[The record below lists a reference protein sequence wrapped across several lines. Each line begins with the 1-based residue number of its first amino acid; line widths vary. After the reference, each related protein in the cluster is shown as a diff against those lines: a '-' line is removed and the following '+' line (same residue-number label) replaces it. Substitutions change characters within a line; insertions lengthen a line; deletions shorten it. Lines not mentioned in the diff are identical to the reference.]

1 MSIYQ
6 NIELYK
12 ELLFR
17 ANEMLLKP
25 TRAEKALKDAIS
37 DRFPSSDFQFQ
48 VVMVPFIV
56 DVVSIENKLIIEVD
70 GSVHM
75 YSFESDKERQ
85 SDLEEDGYRF
95 LRFSND
101 QVIRNIDSVLKQI
114 NETMQILPVSRV
126 RKSKFYKIDKKITPK
141 TDGDP
146 NLTDPKVEK
155 ISTPRQ
161 HIPEILTGVIFDPY
175 EGLKQSQE
183 DQMGDSSNQKF
194 QCKKCKLIIRPDE
207 TRIAFRLNS
216 EFIGWSHKKC

>member
-25 TRAEKALKDAIS
+25 TRAEKALKEAIL
-37 DRFPSSDFQFQ
+37 DRFPTSDFQFQ

-56 DVVSIENKLIIEVD
+56 DVVSIESKLIIEID
-70 GSVHM
+70 GSIHM
-75 YSFESDKERQ
+75 YSFESDKKRQ

-101 QVIRNIDSVLKQI
+101 HVIKNIDSVLKQI
-114 NETMQILPVSRV
+114 DETMRTLPVSRV
-126 RKSKFYKIDKKITPK
+126 KKSKFYKIDKKLTRK

-146 NLTDPKVEK
+146 NLADPKVEK
-155 ISTPRQ
+155 ISTTRQ

-175 EGLKQSQE
+175 ESIKLNEE
-183 DQMGDSSNQKF
+183 DQKGDSSNQKF
-194 QCKKCKLIIRPDE
+194 QCKKCKLIIRPNE

-216 EFIGWSHKKC
+216 EFIGWCHKKC